1 MTEGLIFVTYSVTN
15 YFPFG
20 VVRIPFSRYFCSR
33 KNYVKLKIKKM
44 SRLLEDLLCGAL
56 GYGFGKRNREFT
68 QEEVESL
75 IRSYLKGVPLEAVI
89 GHWMEANDYGMSSPI
104 IAHRLREKADEIE
117 L

>member
-1 MTEGLIFVTYSVTN
+1 
-15 YFPFG
+15 
-20 VVRIPFSRYFCSR
+20 
-33 KNYVKLKIKKM
+33 M

-104 IAHRLREKADEIE
+104 IAQRLREKADEIE
-117 L
+117 M

>member
-1 MTEGLIFVTYSVTN
+1 VTYSVTN

-20 VVRIPFSRYFCSR
+20 VGCIPFSYYFAAE
-33 KNYVKLKIKKM
+33 KLCETKIRKM
-44 SRLLEDLLCGAL
+44 SRLLEDLLCGAV

-117 L
+117 M

>member
-1 MTEGLIFVTYSVTN
+1 
-15 YFPFG
+15 
-20 VVRIPFSRYFCSR
+20 
-33 KNYVKLKIKKM
+33 M
-44 SRLLEDLLCGAL
+44 SQLLEDVLCGLL
-56 GYGFGKRNREFT
+56 GYGIGKRRGNREFT

-104 IAHRLREKADEIE
+104 IASRLREKADEIA

>member
-1 MTEGLIFVTYSVTN
+1 
-15 YFPFG
+15 
-20 VVRIPFSRYFCSR
+20 
-33 KNYVKLKIKKM
+33 M
-44 SRLLEDLLCGAL
+44 SRLLEDLLCGVV

-104 IAHRLREKADEIE
+104 IACRLRVKADEIE
-117 L
+117 G

>member
-1 MTEGLIFVTYSVTN
+1 
-15 YFPFG
+15 
-20 VVRIPFSRYFCSR
+20 
-33 KNYVKLKIKKM
+33 M

-75 IRSYLKGVPLEAVI
+75 IRSYLKGVPFEAVI

-104 IAHRLREKADEIE
+104 IARRLREKADEIE

>member
-1 MTEGLIFVTYSVTN
+1 
-15 YFPFG
+15 
-20 VVRIPFSRYFCSR
+20 
-33 KNYVKLKIKKM
+33 M
-44 SRLLEDLLCGAL
+44 SRLLEDLLCGVV
-56 GYGFGKRNREFT
+56 GYGFGKCNREFT